1 MVVSTLLA
9 LFTVVGAVVTTTA
22 LTLAGLWYLVTRRP
36 TPNMR
41 LRDALQEIDWG
52 YAFLF
57 FIGPCMIV
65 GFQEGIP
72 IFGAALGTGFVL
84 FIVGLEWWFGPV

>member
-1 MVVSTLLA
+1 MVASAVLA
-9 LFTVVGAVVTTTA
+9 LFTVVGAVVTITA
-22 LTLAGLWYLVTRRP
+22 TLAGLWYLVTRRP
-36 TPNMR
+36 TPDMR
-41 LRDALQEIDWG
+41 LRDALRTIDWG
-52 YAFLF
+52 YAFVF